1 MCSNFDSRLPGILRG
16 LGLAQL
22 VDAVVVSGEHAGA
35 EKPGPVLF
43 EAAIRALEELGPSA
57 GAPLPARAPLRAPP
71 HRFGILP
78 SSYSSP
84 AFALDRA
91 RALVVGDDRRND
103 VTGG

>member
-1 MCSNFDSRLPGILRG
+1 M
-16 LGLAQL
+16 
-22 VDAVVVSGEHAGA
+22 VVSGEHAGA

-43 EAAIRALEELGPSA
+43 EAAIRALEELGPAAAWS
-57 GAPLPARAPLRAPP
+57 GAAADGGGGGGGGASLALPPP
-71 HRFGILP
+71 HRVGILP

-91 RALVVGDDRRND
+91 RTLVVGDDRRND

>member
-1 MCSNFDSRLPGILRG
+1 MDG
-16 LGLAQL
+16 LGLAEL
-22 VDAVVVSGEHAGA
+22 VDAVAVSGEHAGA

-43 EAAIRALEELGPSA
+43 EAAIRALEELGPLPRP
-57 GAPLPARAPLRAPP
+57 PLPPS

-91 RALVVGDDRRND
+91 RTLVVGDDRRND